1 MKNDLLR
8 SLRKGFEGKFR
19 IYLRNLKYGR
29 KNGTF
34 RTKQAKNEG
43 KMQIPYILTDLFL
56 VF

>member
-34 RTKQAKNEG
+34 RTEQVKNEG
-43 KMQIPYILTDLFL
+43 KMQIPYILTDLFW